1 MGVITFQLVH
11 GKDLPRMAVL
21 ISVRVL
27 LPPFP
32 AGWWRKK
39 FPARFAA
46 KVGSGTKQ
54 GPANVWLP
62 CDELNWN
69 WNLAQEWDK
78 ISILYWKYLRFWFW
92 LIWVDLK
99 VIWARLLLIHRSDPD
114 LTARPR
120 PRSKQSLSMVC
131 CKVSICC
138 LGKVHVWCMY
148 MSQSVGTTPTWG

>member
-1 MGVITFQLVH
+1 MVKTCLGWQCWFQSGSCCPHSRPVDG
-11 GKDLPRMAVL
+11 GKKSPHALLQKWDLERNKV
-21 ISVRVL
+21 
-27 LPPFP
+27 PPT
-32 AGWWRKK
+32 
-39 FPARFAA
+39 
-46 KVGSGTKQ
+46 SDC
-54 GPANVWLP
+54 L

-138 LGKVHVWCMY
+138 LGKGKVHVWCMY
-148 MSQSVGTTPTWG
+148 MSQCVGTTPTWG